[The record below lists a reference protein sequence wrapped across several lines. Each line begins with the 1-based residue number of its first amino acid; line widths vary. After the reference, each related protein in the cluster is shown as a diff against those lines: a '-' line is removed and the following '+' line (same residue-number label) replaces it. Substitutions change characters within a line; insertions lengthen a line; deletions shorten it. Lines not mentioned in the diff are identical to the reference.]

1 MRARG
6 YSLVEVMLAAAVV
19 AIGLT
24 AAAVLVGTLMQ
35 QQELNA
41 ASLRAANLQEQAVKL
56 YRLDLSPNTIVS
68 LLPESC
74 QQSGTPPP
82 GGYFLSFSRAR
93 STNIEVDGTL
103 VLLDRTG
110 CNMIFASPGG
120 TGALLTNTVT
130 IVRPSLRVEYDQN

>member
-6 YSLVEVMLAAAVV
+6 YSLVEVILAAAVV

-24 AAAVLVGTLMQ
+24 AAAVLVGTLLQ

-56 YRLDLSPNTIVS
+56 YRLDLRPDTIVS

-82 GGYFLSFSRAR
+82 GGYFLSFSRAAP
-93 STNIEVDGTL
+93 TNIEVDGTA

-110 CNMIFASPGG
+110 CNLVFASPGE
-120 TGALLTNTVT
+120 TGALLTNTVI